1 MINSLSEIAL
11 LKIFKKSTRNASLIG
26 TNEGITVE
34 YKESFGWKSLSEYFK
49 AMAAF
54 SNRDGGYIIFGI
66 KDKPHELLGLKSEAL
81 KRFEEIDNQVWSTH
95 LREHFSPEIIW
106 EKIIFNFEGNNYGV
120 LYTYSAKE
128 KPVICKKDADELR
141 KGAIYYRY
149 KIILNYIIP

>member
-66 KDKPHELLGLKSEAL
+66 RINLK
-81 KRFEEIDNQVWSTH
+81 
-95 LREHFSPEIIW
+95 
-106 EKIIFNFEGNNYGV
+106 
-120 LYTYSAKE
+120 
-128 KPVICKKDADELR
+128 
-141 KGAIYYRY
+141 
-149 KIILNYIIP
+149 